1 MTCAKIMEANEI
13 IESAFPLFAHSPLIM
28 AALACAVL
36 VALLALSYAQCMF
49 ECGGELFQRHVV

>member
-36 VALLALSYAQCMF
+36 VALLASSYAQCTF
-49 ECGGELFQRHVV
+49 ECGGVI